1 MSGSKAQHRDPGE
14 VPVLD
19 WIEKGMIDIDPT
31 YQRGLDE
38 ARVLRILESFAW
50 DSFGAIVI
58 APVDYGRYHCIDG
71 QHRLEA
77 AKRHPMVGHVPAVI
91 IARRTVEGEAE
102 TFVAVNRDRKNVT
115 PLDLYWAELAASD
128 PEAVTVSQV
137 VDRAGIAILRHPPS
151 NGAFKVRETVA
162 IGALRSLIDRRGAM
176 RARIMLD
183 VLAGADL
190 KPIKAHQIKAAET
203 LLTDPEYA
211 DQVDAEAL
219 TESLSGA
226 ALALDDEA
234 SVFAATHRVPLW
246 KALASVWFRKTRKKR
261 RQAA

>member
-1 MSGSKAQHRDPGE
+1 MSESSARYRDPGE

-19 WIEKGMIDIDPT
+19 WIEKGLIDIDPS

-58 APVDYGRYHCIDG
+58 APADGGRYHCIDG

-77 AKRHPMVGHVPAVI
+77 ANRHPKVRHVPAVI
-91 IARRTVEGEAE
+91 IARRTLQGEAE

-137 VDRAGIAILRHPPS
+137 VNRAGIAILRHPPS
-151 NGAFKVRETVA
+151 NGAFKVHETVA

-176 RARIMLD
+176 RARIILD

-190 KPIKAHQIKAAET
+190 KPIKAHQIKAAEA

-211 DQVDAEAL
+211 DQVDGEAL